1 MQTQTFESSSS
12 SAVYTTQLDPTTR
25 ETSCNCPGWTK
36 RVTNGARSC
45 KHTKAMLA
53 GAGAAPAVAPIT
65 AAVAPAS
72 AGCSF
77 KPMLAS
83 AMTKGAG
90 LDSLVGDPGW
100 LLEEKYDGHRVIVRK
115 AGPVVSAW
123 SRPRSGS
130 EALSRTLPAPVIE
143 AVRQLP
149 DGLYDGEIVSPG
161 GRSWDVARLDTRATQ
176 VLVLFDVVELLG
188 EPVASKPYTDRRA
201 LLAVAVAHH
210 TKDAAAV
217 RIIFPAAVPVTLE
230 AVAEIW
236 NRGGEGAILKR
247 TASTYQP
254 GKRSAD
260 WLKVKKVGAAT
271 LTITGFEAGK
281 SGPYST
287 LALRGEDGKTTTVKT
302 KDNAT
307 LAAITANPDSFIGR
321 RLVISFCELTDT
333 GSYRHGMF
341 DHFAG
346 PGE

>member
-1 MQTQTFESSSS
+1 M
-12 SAVYTTQLDPTTR
+12 P
-25 ETSCNCPGWTK
+25 
-36 RVTNGARSC
+36 
-45 KHTKAMLA
+45 A
-53 GAGAAPAVAPIT
+53 GASL
-65 AAVAPAS
+65 PAS
-72 AGCSF
+72 CA
-77 KPMLAS
+77 
-83 AMTKGAG
+83 
-90 LDSLVGDPGW
+90 
-100 LLEEKYDGHRVIVRK
+100 
-115 AGPVVSAW
+115 
-123 SRPRSGS
+123 
-130 EALSRTLPAPVIE
+130 
-143 AVRQLP
+143 
-149 DGLYDGEIVSPG
+149 
-161 GRSWDVARLDTRATQ
+161 
-176 VLVLFDVVELLG
+176 
-188 EPVASKPYTDRRA
+188 
-201 LLAVAVAHH
+201 
-210 TKDAAAV
+210 
-217 RIIFPAAVPVTLE
+217 AAVPVTLE

-321 RLVISFCELTDT
+321 RLVISYCELTDS